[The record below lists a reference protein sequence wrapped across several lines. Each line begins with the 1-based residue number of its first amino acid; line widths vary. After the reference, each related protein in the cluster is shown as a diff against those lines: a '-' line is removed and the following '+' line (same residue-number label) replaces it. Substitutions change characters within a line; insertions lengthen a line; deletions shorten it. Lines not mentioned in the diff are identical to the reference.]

1 MSRNQKEKDRTLLI
15 KCAEC
20 GAPFYFI
27 SKKDTVAENEA
38 NLKWAMEHVTLCH
51 DCRPH
56 YRRMSL
62 NARNGLP
69 GMFGS
74 D

>member
-1 MSRNQKEKDRTLLI
+1 MSRKKKKWQLLI
-15 KCAEC
+15 ECAKCKT
-20 GAPFYFI
+20 PFYFI
-27 SKKDTVAENEA
+27 SSKDTAEENEA
-38 NLKWAMEHVTLCH
+38 NLAWAMEHVTLCH